1 MKHFYSRGFPFHR
14 GRRLR
19 NKKNISDMVSETNL
33 SVNDLVLPYFLREEN
48 DETVINNM
56 PGLQRF
62 STDELIKELKEI
74 ENLGIKTIAIF
85 PKINEKKKDDHAS
98 ESLNENNLVCRSLR
112 KIRKSCANISVI
124 CDLAL
129 DAYTTKGHDGI
140 VDESGLVN
148 NDATIEILSEM
159 ALLFAKSGCD
169 IVAPSDMMDGR
180 IKVIRETLE
189 KEKFKDIVILSYSSK
204 FSSNFYSPFRDALGS
219 KKNLGNASKSTYQIN
234 FKNKREAIKESLE
247 DQYEGAD
254 ILMVKPAMYYLDI
267 INELKKNTF
276 CPVAAYQ
283 VSGEYSMIK
292 HLSDKKIFN
301 YKDVVLESLYCI
313 KRAGADIIFTY
324 FAKEVAKW
332 LK

>member
-19 NKKNISDMVSETNL
+19 NNKNICDLVTETNL
-33 SVNDLVLPYFLREEN
+33 SVKDLVMPYFLREDN
-48 DETVINNM
+48 DETKISNM
-56 PGLQRF
+56 LGLKRF
-62 STDELIKELKEI
+62 SIDELIIELEEI
-74 ENLGIKTIAIF
+74 ESLGIKTVAIF
-85 PKINEKKKDDHAS
+85 PKINEKKKDDQAS
-98 ESLNENNLVCRSLR
+98 ESLNEDNLVCRSLR
-112 KIRKSCANISVI
+112 KIQKKCPNISVV

-129 DAYTTKGHDGI
+129 DAYTTKGHDGV
-140 VDESGLVN
+140 VDKNGVIN
-148 NDATIEILSEM
+148 NDQTIEILSNM
-159 ALLFAKSGCD
+159 AVLFATNGCK

-180 IKVIRETLE
+180 VKIIRETLE
-189 KEKFKDIVILSYSSK
+189 KENFKDTVILSYSSK

-219 KKNLGNASKSTYQIN
+219 KTNLGDSSKNTYQIN

-247 DQYEGAD
+247 DQHEGAD

-267 INELKKNTF
+267 INELKNNTF
-276 CPVAAYQ
+276 CPIAAYQ

-292 HLSDKKIFN
+292 YLSDKKIFN
-301 YKDVVLESLYCI
+301 HKDVVLESLYCI

>member
-1 MKHFYSRGFPFHR
+1 MKHFHSRGFPFHR

-19 NKKNISDMVSETNL
+19 NKKNISDMVAETNL
-33 SVNDLVLPYFLREEN
+33 SVNDLVLPYFLREED
-48 DETVINNM
+48 DETVIKNM

-62 STDELIKELKEI
+62 TTDELIKELKEI

-85 PKINEKKKDDHAS
+85 PKINEKKKDDQAS

-112 KIRKSCANISVI
+112 EIRNSCPNISII

-129 DAYTTKGHDGI
+129 DAYTSKGHDGI
-140 VDESGLVN
+140 VNESGLVN
-148 NDATIEILSEM
+148 NDATIEILSKM
-159 ALLFAKSGCD
+159 ALLFAKNGCD

-219 KKNLGNASKSTYQIN
+219 KKNLGNASKGTYQIN

-292 HLSDKKIFN
+292 HLSDKQIFN